1 MSDKM
6 QQTTTVQEVDV
17 NLDEIFN
24 GAPGAGSVVTPEKET
39 KKPNVFSK
47 PDNVDLS
54 FLDDGSIN
62 NSTEEESK
70 QDVEEVSAS
79 STEDTKVDSP
89 EVTEIPKAADEGD
102 TAGTET
108 VSKDEVDEILNEGL
122 DLAESEDEK
131 STAKGRKR
139 INNMADVFKKMIENE
154 EIIPF
159 DDDKDLE
166 DYSAKDWK
174 ELIQANMSERAN
186 KVRRETPK
194 QFFNSL
200 PQELQVAAKYVADGG
215 TDLKG
220 LFGALA
226 QTEEVRSLSL
236 SDEDGQAHI
245 VREYLT
251 ATGYG
256 SPEDIQEEIEIWKDL
271 GKLEKQASKFK
282 PKLDK
287 MQEQVVARKLQQQE
301 QMKAQQQKAS
311 ENYMANVYHTLK
323 DGKVGEMKVN
333 KKTQSLLYNGLVN
346 PSYPSINGQNTNLL
360 GHLLEKYQFVEPN
373 YNLVTEAL
381 WLLADPKGYKSQLMT
396 KGTNKAVEQ
405 TVRKLKTA
413 QSSKTASTG
422 GVAETKA
429 STKRTLPRNPNIFK
443 RF

>member
-1 MSDKM
+1 MSEKM
-6 QQTTTVQEVDV
+6 KDTTTVESVDV

-24 GAPGAGSVVTPEKET
+24 GAPGADSIVTSDKEV
-39 KKPNVFSK
+39 KKPNIFSK
-47 PDNVDLS
+47 PQNVDLS
-54 FLDDGSIN
+54 FLDSKEEVVEEKTEEVKAEET
-62 NSTEEESK
+62 STEEVKPAEK
-70 QDVEEVSAS
+70 VEAKEEVK
-79 STEDTKVDSP
+79 EEVKP
-89 EVTEIPKAADEGD
+89 EIKPE
-102 TAGTET
+102 
-108 VSKDEVDEILNEGL
+108 EVDEILNEGL
-122 DLAESEDEK
+122 EVAEGEDEK
-131 STAKGRKR
+131 STVSGRKR
-139 INNMADVFKKMIENE
+139 LEGMSDVFKKMIEDDQ
-154 EIIPF
+154 IIPF
-159 DDDKDLE
+159 DDDKPLE

-174 ELIQANMSERAN
+174 ELIQANMDERAN

-226 QTEEVRSLSL
+226 QVEQVKELSTSTES
-236 SDEDGQAHI
+236 GQEHI

-256 SPEDIQEEIEIWKDL
+256 TPQDIQEEIDIWKDL

-287 MQEQVVARKLQQQE
+287 MQEQVVARRLQQQE
-301 QMKAQQQKAS
+301 MKRAQQQKAS
-311 ENYMANVYHTLK
+311 ENYMANVYNTLK
-323 DGKVGEMKVN
+323 DGRIGNMKVN
-333 KKTQSLLYNGLVN
+333 KKTQALLYNGLVS
-346 PSYPSINGQNTNLL
+346 PQYPSISGQNTNLL

-381 WLLADPKGYKSQLMT
+381 WLLADPNGYKAQVMA

-413 QSSKTASTG
+413 QAGKRASSNDKMTTNEKPASRR
-422 GVAETKA
+422 
-429 STKRTLPRNPNIFK
+429 RTLPRSNNIFK